1 MLSNMTAYSLSHD
14 TRPVGWVRAARKVF
28 ETFPLVVR
36 DRINTALTI
45 AAEGGKADIAK
56 PLRGFGPGVMETA
69 VRYRTD
75 AWRVV
80 YAMEANRGLWVIHAF
95 RKKSKLGIK
104 TPKAE
109 IDLLRGR
116 LSRLKGESLK

>member
-1 MLSNMTAYSLSHD
+1 MNHD
-14 TRPVGWVRAARKVF
+14 TRPVGWIKAARKAF
-28 ETFPLVVR
+28 ESFPAIVR
-36 DRINTALTI
+36 DRVNTALTI

-56 PLRGFGPGVMETA
+56 PLKGVGPGVLEIA

-80 YAMEANRGLWVIHAF
+80 YVTEVAGRLWVIHAF
-95 RKKSKLGIK
+95 RKKSKTGIK

-109 IDLLRGR
+109 IDLIG
-116 LSRLKGESLK
+116 SRLARLRRETMP

>member
-45 AAEGGKADIAK
+45 AAKGGKAE
-56 PLRGFGPGVMETA
+56 LRGFGPGVMEIA

-109 IDLLRGR
+109 IDLVRGR

>member
-1 MLSNMTAYSLSHD
+1 MTTYGVNRN
-14 TRPVGWVRAARKVF
+14 TRPIGWVKAARKVF
-28 ETFPLVVR
+28 ESFPATVR
-36 DRINTALTI
+36 DRANTALTI

-56 PLRGFGPGVMETA
+56 PLKGFGAGVMEIA

-80 YAMEANRGLWVIHAF
+80 YVTEVAGRLWVIHAF
-95 RKKSKLGIK
+95 RKKSVKGIR

-109 IDLLRGR
+109 LELIG
-116 LSRLKGESLK
+116 SRLARLKRELLP

>member
-1 MLSNMTAYSLSHD
+1 M
-14 TRPVGWVRAARKVF
+14 F
-28 ETFPLVVR
+28 ESFPTTVR
-36 DRINTALTI
+36 DRVNTALTV

-56 PLRGFGPGVMETA
+56 PLKGFGPGVLEIA

-80 YAMEANRGLWVIHAF
+80 YVTEIAGRLWVIHAF
-95 RKKSKLGIK
+95 RKKSKTGIK

-109 IDLLRGR
+109 IDLIG
-116 LSRLKGESLK
+116 SRLAQLRREMMP